1 MSVARASL
9 KRRAVVLFLC
19 ALVAIAGVAAYF
31 RIGKLEDPSF
41 TIKTAVVTIVYP
53 GSTAYEV
60 EREATSRVEDAV
72 QAMGEIK
79 RLRSRSVPGMA
90 IVYVDIK
97 DKYTSKDL
105 PEIWDVLRQKLN
117 DVQVSMPAG
126 SAIMVDNDFGDVY
139 GQYYALVGDGYT
151 MKELWD
157 YADFLKKQLV
167 LVPGVAS
174 VKILGEQKEAV
185 YVEFSA
191 TRLSSLGLAPNAIFN
206 VLNQQNTLSALGTTT
221 LGDRFVRVSPTGA
234 IMSVDDIGDL
244 VIGGVGGQLIRL
256 REVAT
261 VRRDFVDPQSFMMR
275 FNGRP
280 ALGIGIA
287 TVTGGN
293 VVTMGESVSKRLREL
308 EVHRPIGMELNEI
321 YMQSDQ
327 VTRSVQDFIVNL
339 IESLAIVVGVLLVFM
354 GMRTG
359 LIIGAVL
366 LLTVAGT
373 FVFMNACG
381 VFLQI
386 VSLGALIIALGSL
399 VDNAIVVSESMLVGV
414 ERGMDIEDAADQ
426 AVEGSKWAMLGGTF
440 IAVLAFVPIGLS
452 QDSTGEFCRSLL
464 QVVGISMMLSWG
476 AALTVTPVFGQI
488 MLKPSKQKDDP
499 YDRPLFR
506 AYRAL
511 LEGCLRHRFLSMA
524 LAAALFWCWG
534 PDAAGL
540 LYGSAEAGFY
550 LQVLAPVLPLLYLE
564 SMVDGAMKG
573 VGEQKAAFR
582 YSVWDA
588 VLRLAG
594 VAVLLP
600 RYGMRGFLAVMLL
613 STLYTCAANTGRL
626 LLSSGMPH
634 AFRRWLGAPAL
645 AGALAA
651 AAGTGLRQALA
662 LPLAGA
668 FWPRLAALGA
678 GGCATAGVFLLA
690 AWPLGLGGELKRVRG

>member
-1 MSVARASL
+1 
-9 KRRAVVLFLC
+9 
-19 ALVAIAGVAAYF
+19 
-31 RIGKLEDPSF
+31 
-41 TIKTAVVTIVYP
+41 
-53 GSTAYEV
+53 
-60 EREATSRVEDAV
+60 
-72 QAMGEIK
+72 
-79 RLRSRSVPGMA
+79 
-90 IVYVDIK
+90 
-97 DKYTSKDL
+97 
-105 PEIWDVLRQKLN
+105 
-117 DVQVSMPAG
+117 MPAG

-386 VSLGALIIALGSL
+386 VSLG
-399 VDNAIVVSESMLVGV
+399 
-414 ERGMDIEDAADQ
+414 R
-426 AVEGSKWAMLGGTF
+426 
-440 IAVLAFVPIGLS
+440 
-452 QDSTGEFCRSLL
+452 
-464 QVVGISMMLSWG
+464 
-476 AALTVTPVFGQI
+476 
-488 MLKPSKQKDDP
+488 
-499 YDRPLFR
+499 
-506 AYRAL
+506 
-511 LEGCLRHRFLSMA
+511 
-524 LAAALFWCWG
+524 
-534 PDAAGL
+534 
-540 LYGSAEAGFY
+540 
-550 LQVLAPVLPLLYLE
+550 
-564 SMVDGAMKG
+564 
-573 VGEQKAAFR
+573 
-582 YSVWDA
+582 
-588 VLRLAG
+588 
-594 VAVLLP
+594 
-600 RYGMRGFLAVMLL
+600 
-613 STLYTCAANTGRL
+613 
-626 LLSSGMPH
+626 
-634 AFRRWLGAPAL
+634 
-645 AGALAA
+645 
-651 AAGTGLRQALA
+651 
-662 LPLAGA
+662 
-668 FWPRLAALGA
+668 
-678 GGCATAGVFLLA
+678 
-690 AWPLGLGGELKRVRG
+690 